1 MQYVIFIFMAPLVA
15 VFMVIVAVVVQRRP
29 SSELALPLS
38 LVLWIAIGNLV
49 MNSLELAWP
58 APEGTMLFAKI
69 GYIFSTL
76 IPVTLLLFTVRFTGN
91 TRWLRA
97 GRWLFLLI
105 VPAATTLLAFTEP
118 RHGLIW
124 RSISYQP
131 VAGML
136 AMNVQY
142 GWFFWVNFS
151 YSVGILFLCF
161 GLMVW
166 ENFRAPTAFRAQS
179 LLAIVGV
186 LIPQALF
193 VVYSLK
199 LIPGLTKN
207 FSPIA
212 YCATGLCF
220 VAAITRHGFLD
231 LVPIARRT
239 LVEEMGEAMVVVD
252 MQSRIVDVNAKA
264 RSILGL
270 PPDVIG
276 QTIGKDSRLAEALP
290 LDPTREQ
297 HREMAVGA
305 AESIRYFDAGVS
317 PIKDTKGRALL
328 GSMILFRDI
337 TDTHILLEE
346 KNRLIDKLT
355 QASAEIRTLQGI
367 IPICMYCKKI
377 RDDTGYWHQ
386 VESYVSARSNAQ
398 FSHGLC
404 PDCMKKLEQSNFG
417 PQA

>member
-1 MQYVIFIFMAPLVA
+1 MQYVIFIVIAPLVTA
-15 VFMVIVAVVVQRRP
+15 FMVVVAVMVQRRP
-29 SSELALPLS
+29 SSGLALPLS

-49 MNSLELAWP
+49 MNTLELAWP
-58 APEGTMLFAKI
+58 TPEGTMLFAKL

-76 IPVTLLLFTVRFTGN
+76 IPVTLLLFTVRFTGH
-91 TRWLRA
+91 TRWFSS

-105 VPAATTLLAFTEP
+105 IPAATTLLALTEP
-118 RHGLIW
+118 LHGLIW

-151 YSVGILFLCF
+151 YAVGILFLSL

-166 ENFRAPTAFRAQS
+166 ENFHSPSAFRAQS
-179 LLAIVGV
+179 LLAIIGV

-193 VVYSLK
+193 VIYSLK

-207 FSPIA
+207 FSPLA
-212 YCATGLCF
+212 YAATGLCF

-239 LVEEMGEAMVVVD
+239 LVEEMGDAMVVVD
-252 MQSRIVDVNAKA
+252 RSSRIVDVNAKA

-270 PPDVIG
+270 PADVIG
-276 QTIGKDSRLAEALP
+276 QTIQQDSRLAEVLS
-290 LDPTREQ
+290 LDAAKGQ

-305 AESIRYFDAGVS
+305 PESMRYYDAGMS
-317 PIKDTKGRALL
+317 LIRDRAGQPM
-328 GSMILFRDI
+328 GSMILFRDV

-346 KNRLIDKLT
+346 KNRLIDELT
-355 QASAEIRTLQGI
+355 QASAEITTLQGI

-386 VESYVSARSNAQ
+386 VESYVSARSHAQ

-404 PDCMKKLEQSNFG
+404 PDCMKKLEQSSVRLQ
-417 PQA
+417 P